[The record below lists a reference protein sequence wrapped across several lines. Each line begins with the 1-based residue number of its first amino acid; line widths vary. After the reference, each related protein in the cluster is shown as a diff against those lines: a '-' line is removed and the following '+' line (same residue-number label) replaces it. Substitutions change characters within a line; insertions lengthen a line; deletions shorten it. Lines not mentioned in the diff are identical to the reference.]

1 MALSRAILCAF
12 SVACLC
18 SGASAAM
25 PDDVPLDEY
34 LRALERIIPSA
45 RDGAEAYMRA
55 FEKKCRRP
63 MRTVE
68 LRTAVSEGNGDP
80 ILMGMIRASH
90 YKDLDVLESLATAV
104 TCPGGRP

>member
-1 MALSRAILCAF
+1 MVLTRVILCGLA
-12 SVACLC
+12 AAYLC
-18 SGASAAM
+18 SGVSAAM
-25 PDDVPLDEY
+25 SDEVPLDEY
-34 LRALERIIPSA
+34 LRALNQITPAA
-45 RDGAEAYMRA
+45 RDGAEAYMSA
-55 FEKKCRRP
+55 FEKKCGRT

-90 YKDLDVLESLATAV
+90 YKDLSVLESLATAV

>member
-1 MALSRAILCAF
+1 MVLRRAIPFAL

-55 FEKKCRRP
+55 FENKCGRP
-63 MRTVE
+63 MRTIE
-68 LRTAVSEGNGDP
+68 LRTAVSEGDGDP

-90 YKDLDVLESLATAV
+90 YKDLSVLGSLATAV
-104 TCPGGRP
+104 PCPGGRR